1 MKGKIAATGGKDWM
15 NVKVLQKVI
24 LLDGKNNILLLR
36 RMISGSGSRKGKWD
50 LPGGS
55 MDTEDLVESPENPHE
70 FSIRREVKEETKLEA
85 TNFVSIY
92 VGSGVKTDTE
102 ERKILILAICYQAKV
117 KGISPKVVLSQE
129 HIEYRWL
136 PKLEA
141 LSLDFGEDGGF
152 HRASIHKTR
161 VALSRSSG
169 Q

>member
-1 MKGKIAATGGKDWM
+1 MKGKVAVTGWKDWM

-24 LLDGKNNILLLR
+24 LVDETGSILLLR
-36 RMISGSGSRKGKWD
+36 RMISGFGSRKGKWD

-55 MDTEDLVESPENPHE
+55 MDINDLIKSPESPHE
-70 FSIRREVKEETKLEA
+70 SSIKREVKEETKLEA
-85 TNFVSIY
+85 KNFIPIF
-92 VGSGVKTDTE
+92 VGSGVKTDAE

-117 KGISPKVVLSQE
+117 EGISPKITLSQE

-136 PKLEA
+136 SKSEA

-152 HRASIHKTR
+152 HKEAIKRI
-161 VALSRSSG
+161 